1 MRVAEVQCGQL
12 IIKQA
17 KPAHWVTIGGKPVLV
32 KPSGQRKER
41 PPLLSFVEEYEE
53 LYDTIT
59 SAEAFDEGRY
69 GALASPGL
77 SPRTLR
83 DGLTRITEGGGD
95 GELDPWQRAQA
106 YSGYAQG
113 ILGSMKGIQRKARL
127 HKSDPT
133 VQRLLDWIKR
143 LQRELKPIAA
153 LEESL
158 QEQRRQYRMSQW

>member
-1 MRVAEVQCGQL
+1 MKVAEVRGGQL
-12 IIKQA
+12 IVKLA

-32 KPSGQRKER
+32 KPSGRRKER

-53 LYDTIT
+53 LYNIIT
-59 SAEAFDEGRY
+59 SAEAFDENRY

-77 SPRTLR
+77 SPKGLR
-83 DGLTRITEGGGD
+83 DGLTLITEGGGN
-95 GELDPWQRAQA
+95 GELDPWQRALS
-106 YSGYAQG
+106 YSGEAQG
-113 ILGSMKGIQRKARL
+113 ILGSMKGIQRKAKP

-143 LQRELKPIAA
+143 LKRELKPIAA

-158 QEQRRQYRMSQW
+158 QEQRRQYRISQW